1 MFFNK
6 YLTKNRMLNQTR
18 YFTTVRKE
26 LNSILDF
33 ITETLE
39 SSGLDPKACSRTRF
53 RSEDLAVMLMD
64 HASEGSRLKVTV
76 RKTLGATTVRMVCGG
91 TEFDYQEVLRDL
103 FADALDEETKTLV
116 CEKLLKHYEQDV
128 IVTHKGNLNIVT
140 ITAARRKKNQ
150 MLIAA
155 TAVLLGIAA
164 GLAVKLIF
172 PENTAL
178 YVAEHIFGT
187 GTRLFLNAIKMVVP
201 FLVFFSIAS
210 GISGFGDL
218 RDLGRIFFRVNVL
231 FTATSVI
238 TMLVTYGIYRLI
250 PLGHTAL
257 KAVADTS
264 MQVETMDPAA
274 GSLSEILAGLIPANF
289 LQAFLDMNMMQL
301 LFLAMLF
308 GIAVSGMKE
317 KGRRINEV
325 FGGIEDLFQQVTRII
340 VRFMPVCVFCS
351 MASMVTR
358 LDLSSIVS
366 VAGWLGLIYVC
377 DVVVLVMLL
386 MLLPL
391 LGRTSPV
398 WFLKQFGQVMMAA
411 FVLAS
416 SNAVMPLSMQTCRD
430 KLRISPKI
438 YSFSIPLGIVI
449 NMDGGCVTLLI
460 SALFLSK
467 VYGIAMIWQMLLLL
481 FVNVYLLSVAA
492 PSVPGGILLCLTA
505 LLPQIGI
512 PVSGVTIIIG
522 LYFLVSM
529 MQTMINVTSTA
540 VCTYIVDRWEKT
552 G

>member
-1 MFFNK
+1 
-6 YLTKNRMLNQTR
+6 MLNQTR
-18 YFTTVRKE
+18 YFTTARKE

-33 ITETLE
+33 ITEALA
-39 SSGLDPKACSRTRF
+39 SSGLDPKACGRTRF
-53 RSEDLAVMLMD
+53 RAEDLAVMLMD

-76 RKTLGATTVRMVCGG
+76 RKTLGTTTVRMVCGG
-91 TEFDYQEVLRDL
+91 TEFNYQEALKDL
-103 FADALDEETKTLV
+103 FADALDEETKILV
-116 CEKLLKHYEQDV
+116 YEKLLKHYEQDV
-128 IVTHKGNLNIVT
+128 IVTRKGNLNVVT

-155 TAVLLGIAA
+155 ATVLLGIAA

-218 RDLGRIFFRVNVL
+218 RDLGRIFFRVNGL

-238 TMLVTYGIYRLI
+238 TMLITYGIYRLI
-250 PLGHTAL
+250 PLGHTDL

-274 GSLSEILAGLIPANF
+274 GSLSEILSGIIPANF

-301 LFLAMLF
+301 LFLAM
-308 GIAVSGMKE
+308 
-317 KGRRINEV
+317 
-325 FGGIEDLFQQVTRII
+325 
-340 VRFMPVCVFCS
+340 
-351 MASMVTR
+351 
-358 LDLSSIVS
+358 
-366 VAGWLGLIYVC
+366 
-377 DVVVLVMLL
+377 
-386 MLLPL
+386 
-391 LGRTSPV
+391 
-398 WFLKQFGQVMMAA
+398 
-411 FVLAS
+411 
-416 SNAVMPLSMQTCRD
+416 
-430 KLRISPKI
+430 
-438 YSFSIPLGIVI
+438 
-449 NMDGGCVTLLI
+449 
-460 SALFLSK
+460 
-467 VYGIAMIWQMLLLL
+467 L

-505 LLPQIGI
+505 LLPQFGI

-529 MQTMINVTSTA
+529 MQTMTNVTSTA

-552 G
+552 GYIIHAENNINKA